1 MTIFIGQRHE
11 IAFGIDHHLLHQRG
25 AFLQQTAQKVGFTRP
40 RIALNEQAGGE
51 QFLDVDQNGLSRS
64 VISYADAG
72 GHDMPLAYAGAST
85 QPFDILCPLRH
96 RDRRSATG
104 WIGRL
109 DRVIVAMQH
118 RSIMAT
124 LAPNSAPAITQNP
137 DIRYL
142 GRLLGDVIRAYGGEK
157 IYKQTEYIRSA
168 SVDRARGIHGADLVD
183 TGLDALSLDDTLAF
197 VRGFMLFSM
206 LANLAEDRQGVA
218 AEPGADV
225 ASAVARLESH
235 GIGRDA
241 VLDLLSDALI
251 VPVLTAHPT
260 EVRRKSMIDHKNRIA
275 DLMAL
280 KDAGRDETGDGENLD
295 EAIFRQI
302 ALLWQTRPLRR
313 EKLFVADE
321 IENVLA
327 YFRDVFLPTL
337 PALYA
342 RWERVL
348 GARTQ
353 SFLRVG
359 NWIGGDRD
367 GNPFVQAPQL
377 RLALAKGCEAA
388 LSHYM
393 DALHAL
399 GAELSLST
407 ELAHVPQAVLDLAEG
422 SGDMSPSRQDEPYRR
437 AISGIYARLAAT
449 YRDLVGK
456 AAARPSA
463 LKGDAYASPGDFRRD
478 LVTVAQGLASEG
490 DGALASGGALGRLIR
505 AVETFGFHLAT
516 LDMRQNSD
524 VHQRV
529 VAELLKVAGVEP
541 DYAVLDEDA
550 RVALLRRE
558 LAGNRPLG
566 TRFSEYSEETAS
578 ELAIVQAAA
587 EAHRVYGPQCITH
600 YIISKAESVSDL
612 LEVNI
617 ILKEAGLWRVAAEGG
632 APKAAIMAVPLFET
646 IADLEAA
653 PAVMTAYFG
662 LPEITDVVQDR
673 GHQEVMIGYSDS
685 NKDGGYITSTWGLF
699 QASKALAPVFADAG
713 TAMQLFHGRG
723 GAVGRGGGS
732 SFAAIQAQPKGTV
745 QGRIRITEQGEVIA
759 AKFGT
764 RDVAMTNLEAMTSA
778 TLLASLEPEAI
789 SDRDAARFAA
799 AMDELSKTAFA
810 AYRDLV
816 YGEDDFKR
824 FFRELTPIQEIAGL
838 KIGSRPASRTKSTRI
853 EDLRAIPWVFSWAQA
868 RVMLPGWYGVGHALA
883 AFEDKALLTDMAQHW
898 SFLKSALANLEMVLA
913 KSDLGIAAHYLPLV
927 EDQARGHYFFDRIRD
942 GWDKTLDGLLAATG
956 QSRLLENSPK
966 LDSSIRLRLPYIEP
980 LNLLQV
986 ELMKRHR
993 GGETDGRI
1001 KEGIELSINA
1011 IATALRN
1018 SG

>member
-1 MTIFIGQRHE
+1 MAT
-11 IAFGIDHHLLHQRG
+11 
-25 AFLQQTAQKVGFTRP
+25 P
-40 RIALNEQAGGE
+40 
-51 QFLDVDQNGLSRS
+51 
-64 VISYADAG
+64 
-72 GHDMPLAYAGAST
+72 AST
-85 QPFDILCPLRH
+85 TPP
-96 RDRRSATG
+96 
-104 WIGRL
+104 
-109 DRVIVAMQH
+109 V
-118 RSIMAT
+118 
-124 LAPNSAPAITQNP
+124 TQNP

-142 GRLLGDVIRAYGGEK
+142 GRILGDVIRSYGGDRL
-157 IYKQTEYIRSA
+157 YRQTEYIRSA
-168 SVDRARGIHGADLVD
+168 SVDRARGIHGADVVD
-183 TGLDALSLDDTLAF
+183 TGLEALSLDDTLSF

-218 AEPGADV
+218 ADPDADV
-225 ASAVARLESH
+225 ESAIERLASH
-235 GIGRDA
+235 GIDRDA
-241 VLDLLSDALI
+241 VLALLNNALI

-275 DLMAL
+275 DLMLL
-280 KDAGRDETGDGENLD
+280 KDAGRCETDDGEDLD
-295 EAIFRQI
+295 EAIARQI

-313 EKLFVADE
+313 QKLFVQDE
-321 IENVLA
+321 IDNVLT
-327 YFRDVFLPTL
+327 YFQDVFLPVL

-348 GARTQ
+348 GVRPP

-377 RLALAKGCEAA
+377 RSALARGCEAA
-388 LSHYM
+388 VGYYL

-407 ELAHVPQAVLDLAEG
+407 ELAHVPDGVLALAEA
-422 SGDMSPSRQDEPYRR
+422 SGDTSPSRQDEPYRR

-449 YRDLVGK
+449 YRTMVGHEPP
-456 AAARPSA
+456 RPSR
-463 LKGDAYASPGDFRRD
+463 LKGEPYAQPGDLRRD
-478 LVTVAQGLASEG
+478 LVTVAPGLAGEG
-490 DGALASGGALGRLIR
+490 DGALATGGALGRLIR

-524 VHQRV
+524 VHERV
-529 VAELLKVAGVEP
+529 VTELLKVAGVQD
-541 DYAVLDEDA
+541 DYAALDEYA
-550 RVALLRRE
+550 RIALLRRE
-558 LAGNRPLG
+558 LASNRPLG

-587 EAHRVYGPQCITH
+587 DAHRIYGPGCISH

-612 LEVNI
+612 LEVNLL
-617 ILKEAGLWRVAAEGG
+617 LKEAGLWRTGKDG
-632 APKAAIMAVPLFET
+632 APAQAAIMAVPLFET

-653 PAVMTAYFG
+653 PSIMAAYLG
-662 LPEITDVVQDR
+662 LPEIAGVVRER

-685 NKDGGYITSTWGLF
+685 NKDGGYMTSTWSLY
-699 QASKALAPVFADAG
+699 QASKALAPVFERAG

-778 TLLASLEPEAI
+778 TLLASLEPQGI
-789 SDRDAARFAA
+789 SDRDAARFTA
-799 AMDELSKTAFA
+799 AMDELSKSAFS

-816 YGEDDFKR
+816 YGTEGFKE
-824 FFRELTPIQEIAGL
+824 FFRQLTPIQEISGL

-853 EDLRAIPWVFSWAQA
+853 EDLRAIPWVFSWSQA
-868 RVMLPGWYGVGHALA
+868 RVMLPGWYGMGQ
-883 AFEDKALLTDMAQHW
+883 AFEAFRDKALLADMAQCW
-898 SFLKSALANLEMVLA
+898 SFLQSALANLEMVLA

-927 EDQARGHYFFDRIRD
+927 EDQAAGGAIFDRIRQ
-942 GWDKTLDGLLAATG
+942 GWELTHDGLLAATG
-956 QSRLLENSPK
+956 QSRLLERNPK
-966 LDSSIRLRLPYIEP
+966 LDESIRLRLPYIEP

-993 GGETDGRI
+993 GGEDDPRI